1 MHTIGSHYTFERVPF
16 DWFNN
21 LFGFERNMY
30 DRVAH
35 TIIWFYA
42 YPITEFLMRKWYIK
56 DKLTAILFGVFSIGT
71 LAWVYEIIEMIYAI
85 TAWGSQ
91 WAAFLGSQWDIRDA
105 QKDIACDISGAIAVG
120 LLYMWKKKSI
130 ETK

>member
-1 MHTIGSHYTFERVPF
+1 
-16 DWFNN
+16 
-21 LFGFERNMY
+21 MY

-35 TIIWFYA
+35 TIIGFYA
-42 YPITEFLMRKWYIK
+42 YPITEFLMNKWYIK
-56 DKLTAILFGVFSIGT
+56 HKITAILFGIFAIGT

-105 QKDIACDISGAIAVG
+105 QKDIACDLSGAVAVG
-120 LLYMWKKKSI
+120 LLYWLSKKNT